1 MTQLKELLKH
11 ISSKVR
17 SVFLSGATIAVILVA
32 STQGEVDYEKAGLR
46 SHVAWNCTWVQQFI
60 PINWLKFAAS
70 PPPAIRSK
78 APKRLKT
85 K

>member
-1 MTQLKELLKH
+1 MTQLNELLKH

-17 SVFLSGATIAVILVA
+17 SVFLSGVMIAVILVA
-32 STQGEVDYEKAGLR
+32 STQGEFDFEKAGLR
-46 SHVAWNCTWVQQFI
+46 THIAWNCTWVQQFI
-60 PINWLKFAAS
+60 PVNWLKFAAS
-70 PPPAIRSK
+70 LPLAIRSK